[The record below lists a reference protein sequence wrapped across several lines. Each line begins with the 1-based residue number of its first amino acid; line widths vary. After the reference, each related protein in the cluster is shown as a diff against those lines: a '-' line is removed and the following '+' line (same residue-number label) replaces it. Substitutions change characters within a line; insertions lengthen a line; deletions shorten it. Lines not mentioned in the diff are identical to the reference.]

1 MCFIGISDADKT
13 DNLTCELFMIIL
25 HVNIIAFQ
33 TINSQHPE
41 TNFLMRLGS
50 EWKYIGGHKR
60 LHKNGKEADQAFKN
74 AKTYYRCAIKL
85 SKNNLGEHQLTSWCH
100 KT

>member
-1 MCFIGISDADKT
+1 
-13 DNLTCELFMIIL
+13 
-25 HVNIIAFQ
+25 
-33 TINSQHPE
+33 
-41 TNFLMRLGS
+41 MRLGS